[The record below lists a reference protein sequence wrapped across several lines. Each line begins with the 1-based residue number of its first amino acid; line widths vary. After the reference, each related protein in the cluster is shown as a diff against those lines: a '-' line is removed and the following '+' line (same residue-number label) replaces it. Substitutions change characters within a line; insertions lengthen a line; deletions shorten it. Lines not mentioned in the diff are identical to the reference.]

1 MYIIVLTNT
10 GRPLTYVN
18 FIWCV
23 GQFLLVFLQKEGQ
36 KEDGTVMKKARAR
49 QRVRKRHRSATV
61 SSVNEG
67 EVKDS

>member
-10 GRPLTYVN
+10 GGPLTYVN
-18 FIWCV
+18 FIRCV
-23 GQFLLVFLQKEGQ
+23 GHLVFLQKEGQ
-36 KEDGTVMKKARAR
+36 KEDGTLMKKARAR